1 MKIKTKQK
9 KDNKKLKIILTHRQK
24 NTTHALKKHNSYV
37 QNKQTYNWGKEFCA
51 VLHKVDISLFLNSTL
66 V

>member
-24 NTTHALKKHNSYV
+24 NTTHALKKHDSYV
-37 QNKQTYNWGKEFCA
+37 QNKTKKTYNWGNEFCA
-51 VLHKVDISLFLNSTL
+51 VLHKVDISPF
-66 V
+66 